1 MLNIINIKKLFSSI
15 FCPTI
20 QSLTTAMFNK
30 IQKPKVNQ
38 TNENVGEV
46 DGYDLQLLVKC
57 V

>member
-1 MLNIINIKKLFSSI
+1 MLNIINIKKSCSSI

-38 TNENVGEV
+38 TNENVSEV
-46 DGYDLQLLVKC
+46 DGYMTYSC
-57 V
+57 